1 MKHLALLCLASAL
14 LVGCS
19 HEDLKPPCLH
29 PALALIGAC
38 GPLLPLN
45 R

>member
-1 MKHLALLCLASAL
+1 MKSMALVLVSLLLCA
-14 LVGCS
+14 CS

-29 PALALIGAC
+29 PALALVGGC
-38 GPLLPLN
+38 GPLIPLN